1 MRPMISPASRA
12 VFGAVSSEVTPNG
25 TVEKFPKTETEW
37 AAVRRQAL
45 TMVEG
50 ANILLTPRP
59 FAVPPNAHKHN
70 EGELAPTEIEA
81 RVSKE
86 RPAWN
91 RQKRFTSVTA
101 SRHRLAV
108 QLPFDW
114 DACRPRAVLR
124 GRDTFIPRR

>member
-25 TVEKFPKTETEW
+25 TVEKSPKTETEW

-91 RQKRFTSVTA
+91 KLANFIAEGSSNKVTG
-101 SRHRLAV
+101 
-108 QLPFDW
+108 LPS
-114 DACRPRAVLR
+114 AAGCCCSY
-124 GRDTFIPRR
+124 FIGE